1 MTATARSPGGMRP
14 GRAVLGLLVC
24 LPLGVSQSGFDSSI
38 AAPIL
43 PETIHPSQAAS
54 RRGSGPV
61 VRVGVAVD
69 RQSVD
74 LSSPGGL
81 RLEDALT
88 GQPAGD
94 VAPGGTLVASADG
107 SVLRLEGDLSETP
120 AGVPSVHVRPARA
133 DAPLYLAGR
142 PYRGSA
148 ELRVVDDG
156 RVSVINVLP
165 LEDYL
170 LGVVPLEIGP
180 RGPDELAAV
189 AAQAVAART
198 YAVAQL
204 GGQID
209 RGFDLFGSVD
219 DQAYGGMAVERDE
232 STRAVRRTAG
242 QILLFEGRPIRAYY
256 HSTCGGR
263 TAAVEEV
270 MDRPPAPYLRSVS
283 DQGPDGT
290 DYCSA
295 SPRYRWTVV
304 WSPADLDSVSRA
316 GLAAHFGV
324 SPRDLGRVEGLEVV
338 ERTPSGRVKTLSFHG
353 VGMELVL
360 SRLDIRRTL
369 PHDGRILNSTD
380 FSVTERADGLVELN
394 GRGYGHGAGM
404 CQWGAIGRARA
415 GQGFEQIL
423 DTYYPGA
430 VLVNAYEG
438 EDG

>member
-1 MTATARSPGGMRP
+1 VTASYGSLDWPRLAR
-14 GRAVLGLLVC
+14 AFLGLLLC
-24 LPLGVSQSGFDSSI
+24 LPLGASQGGMASSGSS
-38 AAPIL
+38 
-43 PETIHPSQAAS
+43 
-54 RRGSGPV
+54 GGPV
-61 VRVGVAVD
+61 VRVGVALD
-69 RQSVD
+69 RESVN

-94 VAPGGTLVASADG
+94 VPPGGVLIASANG
-107 SVLRLEGDLSETP
+107 SVLEFEGDLSETP
-120 AGVPSVHVRPARA
+120 IGVPSVRVYPARE
-133 DAPLYLAGR
+133 DEPVHVGGR

-148 ELRVVDDG
+148 ELRVLGDG
-156 RVSVINVLP
+156 RVSVINILT

-189 AAQAVAART
+189 EAQAVAART

-204 GGQID
+204 GGQVD
-209 RGFDLFGSVD
+209 MGFDLYGSVE
-219 DQAYGGMAVERDE
+219 DQAYGGMAAERDE
-232 STRAVRRTAG
+232 SSRAVRRTAG
-242 QILLFEGRPIRAYY
+242 MILLFEGRPIRAYY

-270 MDRPPAPYLRSVS
+270 MDRPPAAYLQSVR
-283 DQGPDGT
+283 DRAPDGS

-304 WSPADLDSVSRA
+304 WSPSELDSVSRS
-316 GLAAHFGV
+316 GLAAHFRV
-324 SPRDLGRVEGLEVV
+324 SPGDLGRVEALEVV
-338 ERTPSGRVKTLSFHG
+338 NRTPSGRVNDLSFSG
-353 VGMELVL
+353 PGMELVL
-360 SRLDIRRTL
+360 SRLDIRRAL

-380 FSVTERADGLVELN
+380 FSVSERADGLVELN

-415 GQGFEQIL
+415 GQGFVQIL
-423 DTYYPGA
+423 ETYYPG
-430 VLVNAYEG
+430 VDLVNAY
-438 EDG
+438 